1 MNRFQQAVGAALGGL
16 AMLALAGCP
25 SSSKGDAQPDSG
37 ARGGD
42 GGGRADA
49 TTSAAIGAAEGKA
62 LVAQACLSCHTEHM
76 LAQQRL
82 TEAQWT
88 KTVTK
93 MVSWGSNLDGAEVA
107 PLVAYLASSYG
118 PDAGPYVIETISAD
132 DALAELA
139 PTPDAP
145 FPAGDP
151 EKGKA
156 VFIDKCSGCH
166 GQDARGSI
174 GVLLIDRPI
183 LYRAADLA
191 KTVRKGRG
199 KMLPIA
205 LSDAEVGDVLA
216 HLRRLRHPA
225 PAP

>member
-1 MNRFQQAVGAALGGL
+1 MRRLLGSLLAA
-16 AMLALAGCP
+16 LALAGCP
-25 SSSKGDAQPDSG
+25 SKSDAPQGATTDAAAKGDATVS
-37 ARGGD
+37 
-42 GGGRADA
+42 A
-49 TTSAAIGAAEGKA
+49 TTSNADAKA
-62 LVAQACLSCHTEHM
+62 LVAQACLSCHTEQT

-82 TEAQWT
+82 TQPQWT

-93 MVSWGSNLDGAEVA
+93 MVGWGANLDATEVA
-107 PLVAYLASSYG
+107 PLVAYLSATYG
-118 PDAGPYVIETISAD
+118 PNAGPYAVETISAD

-151 EKGKA
+151 DKGKA
-156 VFIDKCSGCH
+156 LFVDKCSGCH

-174 GVLLIDRPI
+174 GVLLVDRPI

-205 LSDAEVGDVLA
+205 LSDADVGDVIA
-216 HLRRLRHPA
+216 HLRRLKNP
-225 PAP
+225 PPPP

>member
-1 MNRFQQAVGAALGGL
+1 VSARKQAALVL
-16 AMLALAGCP
+16 AGAIAALLLAGCP
-25 SSSKGDAQPDSG
+25 SSGKSDAQPDSG
-37 ARGGD
+37 AKADAGAQ
-42 GGGRADA
+42 ADA
-49 TTSAAIGAAEGKA
+49 TPSTAASTGDGKA

-82 TEAQWT
+82 TQAQWT

-93 MVSWGSNLDGAEVA
+93 MVGWGANLDAAEVA
-107 PLVAYLASSYG
+107 PLVAYLSATYG
-118 PDAGPYVIETISAD
+118 PDAGPYAVETISAD

-139 PTPDAP
+139 PMPDDP
-145 FPAGDP
+145 IPAGDA
-151 EKGKA
+151 ERGKA
-156 VFIDKCSGCH
+156 TFIEKCSGCH

-183 LYRAADLA
+183 LYRANDLA

-199 KMLPIA
+199 KMIPMRIT
-205 LSDAEVGDVLA
+205 DAEVGDVLA
-216 HLRRLRHPA
+216 HLRRLRNPA

>member
-1 MNRFQQAVGAALGGL
+1 MKHLLTCALAALV
-16 AMLALAGCP
+16 LAGCP
-25 SSSKGDAQPDSG
+25 SSGKSDAPLDAG
-37 ARGGD
+37 AP
-42 GGGRADA
+42 ADA
-49 TTSAAIGAAEGKA
+49 AAKTSATPSTADAKA

-82 TEAQWT
+82 TQAQWT

-93 MVSWGSNLDGAEVA
+93 MVGWGANLDASEVT
-107 PLVAYLASSYG
+107 PLVAYLSESYG
-118 PDAGPYVIETISAD
+118 PDAGPVAIETISAD

-156 VFIDKCSGCH
+156 LFIDKCSGCH

-183 LYRAADLA
+183 LYRAGDLA
-191 KTVRKGRG
+191 KIVRKGRG

-205 LSDAEVGDVLA
+205 LSDAEVSDVLA
-216 HLRRLRHPA
+216 HLRRLKNA
-225 PAP
+225 PPP

>member
-1 MNRFQQAVGAALGGL
+1 MLGSLLAA
-16 AMLALAGCP
+16 LALAGCP
-25 SSSKGDAQPDSG
+25 SKSDAPPGAGAATDS
-37 ARGGD
+37 AAK
-42 GGGRADA
+42 ADA
-49 TTSAAIGAAEGKA
+49 AASATTGNADAKV
-62 LVAQACLSCHTEHM
+62 LVAQACLSCHTEQM

-82 TEAQWT
+82 TQPQWT

-93 MVSWGSNLDGAEVA
+93 MVGWGANLDATEVA
-107 PLVAYLASSYG
+107 PLVAYLSATYG
-118 PDAGPYVIETISAD
+118 PDAGPYAVQTISAD

-151 EKGKA
+151 DKGKA
-156 VFIDKCSGCH
+156 LFIDKCSGCH

-191 KTVRKGRG
+191 KMVRKGRG

-205 LSDAEVGDVLA
+205 LSDADVGDVLA
-216 HLRRLRHPA
+216 HLRRLRNP
-225 PAP
+225 PPPP